1 MPVLRDERLVA
12 AVRMSTGTRV
22 DWNVVG
28 RALADAGLTMTE
40 HGAKLAKVRT
50 VCAWC
55 RTLINDGPLGVEGHE
70 SHGICQSCERI
81 HFPEA
86 A

>member
-1 MPVLRDERLVA
+1 MSGPQ
-12 AVRMSTGTRV
+12 AVP
-22 DWNVVG
+22 DWQRIT
-28 RALADAGLTMTE
+28 RALADSGVTLTE

-55 RTLINDGPLGVEGHE
+55 RTLINDGPLGVEGQV
-70 SHGICQSCERI
+70 SHGICSSCEPI
-81 HFPEA
+81 HFPADA